1 MASAA
6 SIEPIAIASLRP
18 LLHRRSTRFFL
29 RRCRGRD
36 HHPHPDTWR
45 AFRHDLLPLLR
56 FPDLPG
62 RGPPRPLPPLP
73 LRLQVLHPP
82 PPLSRLLQLRP
93 RHSMTPTPPQPTSDS
108 SPSKTVRTVIKGRV
122 QGVFYRNWTIE
133 NATQLGLKGWVRNR
147 RDGSVEA
154 LFSGKAELVE
164 EMQQRCRRGPPDA
177 VVTGLEVFPTTDD
190 PGTGFERR
198 PTV

>member
-1 MASAA
+1 MASVA
-6 SIEPIAIASLRP
+6 SIKPIATTI
-18 LLHRRSTRFFL
+18 HRSRSTRFFL
-29 RRCRGRD
+29 GHCHRNNPGA
-36 HHPHPDTWR
+36 TWR
-45 AFRHDLLPLLR
+45 VYRDGPAPPNR

-82 PPLSRLLQLRP
+82 PPLPRLLQLRP
-93 RHSMTPTPPQPTSDS
+93 RHSMTSPQPPSDS
-108 SPSKTVRTVIKGRV
+108 SPSKTVRAVIKGRV

-133 NATQLGLKGWVRNR
+133 NACQLGLKGWVRNR

-154 LFSGKAELVE
+154 LFSGKPELVE
-164 EMQQRCRRGPPDA
+164 EMQQRCRRGPPYA
-177 VVTGLEVFPTTDD
+177 VVSGLEVFPATDD